1 MMECTLPLNVGQ
13 GILLRLFSALQ
24 PALQICQLSIQKLPV
39 AAGLHQLPLKLHAT
53 YTSECQVVSFVE
65 DLAHQG
71 HSTSLV
77 SARVPVHTVAVQYFL
92 IWKSAT

>member
-39 AAGLHQLPLKLHAT
+39 AAGLHQLPFRLHAAHT
-53 YTSECQVVSFVE
+53 FECQVVSFVE
-65 DLAHQG
+65 DLADQD
-71 HSTSLV
+71 HS
-77 SARVPVHTVAVQYFL
+77 
-92 IWKSAT
+92 